1 VISPDAF
8 TPSPT
13 LTVEILSGSLPPG
26 VHFTQP
32 PAPIGSY
39 AMPHVAGK
47 PTQAGTFPVT
57 FRVTDYL
64 GGSDTA
70 TYTVHVV
77 QPPVLDVTKLVFI
90 GEIDIPFTGTF
101 AQSFGNASNYWISA
115 TPSAGLTSVGGSTV
129 LAFGAVI
136 LSPPTGPALLTGTP
150 SVSGSFNVT
159 FLVQSYTLINGT
171 TAVVTGGRVSQ
182 TVTVTIHPK
191 LILPTLPEQS
201 VSPGTSFSL
210 ALQQTGGV
218 PGKVQFTST
227 GALPPGLTLDSSTGL
242 ISGTLIETTV
252 LGSVFALTVTVKD
265 ALNATS
271 TAQLAFRSVAGVSP
285 GLSTAAIVGIA
296 IGATVFVV
304 ACAAG
309 IYIWHRMWTSGKFHA
324 PLNENASES
333 MYFKF

>member
-1 VISPDAF
+1 MLSPDAF

-13 LTVEILSGSLPPG
+13 LIVEIVSGSLPPG
-26 VHFTQP
+26 VRFAQP

-39 AMPHVAGK
+39 AMPQLVGK

-57 FRVTDYL
+57 FRMTDYL

-70 TYTVHVV
+70 TYTVTVV
-77 QPPVLDVTKLVFI
+77 QPPVLDASQLVFV

-101 AQSFGNASNYWISA
+101 GQSFGGASNYWVSA
-115 TPSAGLTSVGGSTV
+115 SPSAGLTSVGGSTV

-150 SVSGSFNVT
+150 SVSGVFNVT
-159 FLVQSYTLINGT
+159 FSVQSYTLIDGK
-171 TAVVTGGRVSQ
+171 AVVTGSPVSQ
-182 TVTVTIHPK
+182 TVTITIYPK
-191 LILPTLPEQS
+191 LILPTLPEQR
-201 VSPGTSFSL
+201 VSPGTPFSL

-218 PGKVQFTST
+218 PGKVEFTPT
-227 GALPPGLTLDSSTGL
+227 GALPPGLSLDHNSGL
-242 ISGTLIETTV
+242 ISGTLTGTTE
-252 LGSVFALTVTVKD
+252 LGSIFSLTVTVKD

-296 IGATVFVV
+296 IGSTIFVI
-304 ACAAG
+304 ACAVA

-324 PLNENASES
+324 PLDENASES